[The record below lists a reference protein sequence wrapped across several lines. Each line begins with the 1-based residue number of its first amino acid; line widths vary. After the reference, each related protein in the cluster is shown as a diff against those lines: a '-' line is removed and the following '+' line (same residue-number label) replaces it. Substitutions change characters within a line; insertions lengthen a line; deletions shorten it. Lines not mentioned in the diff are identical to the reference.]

1 MPPYSAKFRAKMI
14 RQMTGPRA
22 RSATALAKEVGITQ
36 PTLSRWLREARTV
49 VAMSSKQDEREQEA
63 AERGD
68 PVEDQGL
75 PKDWSAARKLQVLV
89 EASGLSE
96 AELGAFLRRTGL
108 HEAQLVEWRVAA
120 LASLK
125 GAGGKSAKKRRVPES
140 KRIRALER
148 ELRRKEKALAETAAL
163 LVLGKKVD
171 ALWGGEGDGT

>member
-49 VAMSSKQDEREQEA
+49 AAMSRQDDREQGPDTETV
-63 AERGD
+63 G
-68 PVEDQGL
+68 PVEERL
-75 PKDWSAARKLQVLV
+75 PKDWSAERKLQVVV

-96 AELGAFLRRTGL
+96 AEVGAFLRRTGL
-108 HEAQLVEWRVAA
+108 HEAQLEEWRSAA

-125 GAGGKSAKKRRVPES
+125 GAGAKSAKKRRAPES

-163 LVLGKKVD
+163 LVLGKKAD